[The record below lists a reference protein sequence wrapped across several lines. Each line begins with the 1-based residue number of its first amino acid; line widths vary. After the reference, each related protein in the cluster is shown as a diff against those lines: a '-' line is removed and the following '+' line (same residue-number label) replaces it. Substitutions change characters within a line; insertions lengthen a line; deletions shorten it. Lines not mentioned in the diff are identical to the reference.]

1 MDAFLRRQWHKKE
14 LASEL
19 LLLQPVQTL
28 CVVPRGNSGCLPGE
42 GMQLLG
48 SDQARFE
55 PDDDDNR
62 YTEFRENSFG
72 DCHP

>member
-1 MDAFLRRQWHKKE
+1 MAQAEE

-19 LLLQPVQTL
+19 LLLQPVQGRATS
-28 CVVPRGNSGCLPGE
+28 VRVPRDNSGCLPGE

-48 SDQARFE
+48 SEQARFE
-55 PDDDDNR
+55 PDDEDNC
-62 YTEFRENSFG
+62 YTEFQENSFG